1 MATAKS
7 KVTAPTDEELSQM
20 LEKLEEDTV
29 PAPLGKGIINAKGS
43 KAPIQ
48 QAEQDILAELENL
61 GAELPPSR
69 PHTPRVK
76 LSIKHGATTPI
87 ASSRTSE
94 EKASVPRRSEDSN
107 RPINIGIIKPE
118 RKIESPNSEKKST
131 NQNSNS
137 NSTVSSG
144 WWGSVFATAT
154 AAVKTAEAAMKEIQ
168 HNEEAKRWA
177 DQVKGNVGALRDI
190 GGQIS
195 SRALPT
201 FTNILHTL
209 APPISSHERLQIH
222 ITHDFINYPPLD
234 PLIYSTFSR
243 VMEQV
248 EGGDLL
254 VVQRGHESSF
264 RRTSEIGYTG
274 GSNSWKSGPWW
285 RENSKRRDIGAV
297 KGLVEGTKL
306 VRVSAETYA
315 NEYFNSHGG
324 LEKAI
329 QRATQDISESNPV
342 RSSDIFLAV
351 QAIAYDAPVNQFQGS
366 AQIEEECG
374 IVTEKDCCDELILF
388 AIYLHDPVHN
398 ITFKTLSQSLP
409 AQWIRWLETI
419 SRKLNVSDTSSP
431 PNLKSSFFK
440 KEPEESQDD
449 LPEEIADVIQSGGV
463 DPREWVSEWIE
474 ETLCLST
481 GILAQR
487 YVARR
492 MGVREEDASKAQA
505 KMKQVLR
512 DDDKEASKAS

>member
-1 MATAKS
+1 MATPKS

-20 LEKLEEDTV
+20 LEELEEDTV
-29 PAPLGKGIINAKGS
+29 PATLAKGINAKGS
-43 KAPIQ
+43 KAPIR

-69 PHTPRVK
+69 PHTPRAK
-76 LSIKHGATTPI
+76 PPIKHVATMPI

-94 EKASVPRRSEDSN
+94 EKSSVRRRSGDSN
-107 RPINIGIIKPE
+107 GAINVGITKPD
-118 RKIESPNSEKKST
+118 KKVESPKSDKKTLT
-131 NQNSNS
+131 NENPNS

-168 HNEEAKRWA
+168 QNEEAKRWA

-254 VVQRGHESSF
+254 VIQRGHESTL

-274 GSNSWKSGPWW
+274 GSNSWSSGPWW
-285 RENSKRRDIGAV
+285 SENSKSRDIGAV

-329 QRATQDISESNPV
+329 QRATQDVSESNPV
-342 RSSDIFLAV
+342 RSSDIFFAV
-351 QAIAYDAPVNQFQGS
+351 QAITYDAPEDLFQGS
-366 AQIEEECG
+366 TQVEEECG
-374 IVTEKDCCDELILF
+374 IIAEKDCCEELILF

-398 ITFKTLSQSLP
+398 ITFNTLSQSIP
-409 AQWIRWLETI
+409 AQWIKWLENA
-419 SRKLNVSDTSSP
+419 SKNSNGLDRSSSS
-431 PNLKSSFFK
+431 NSKSSFFK
-440 KEPEESQDD
+440 KEHVDNRDD

-474 ETLCLST
+474 ETLSLSS

-492 MGVREEDASKAQA
+492 MGVSEGASRKIEA
-505 KMKQVLR
+505 KMKQVIR
-512 DDDKEASKAS
+512 NEDEEVSRTS

>member
-1 MATAKS
+1 MATTKS

-29 PAPLGKGIINAKGS
+29 PTPLVKGINSKGS
-43 KAPIQ
+43 KALIP

-76 LSIKHGATTPI
+76 LSTKHVATTPI

-94 EKASVPRRSEDSN
+94 ENTSVPRRSGDIN
-107 RPINIGIIKPE
+107 RPINIGTTKHD
-118 RKIESPNSEKKST
+118 RKIESPKPDKKTLT

-137 NSTVSSG
+137 NSTASSG

-168 HNEEAKRWA
+168 QNEEAKRWA

-222 ITHDFINYPPLD
+222 ITHDLINYPPLD

-254 VVQRGHESSF
+254 VVQRGHESTV
-264 RRTSEIGYTG
+264 RRASEIGYTG
-274 GSNSWKSGPWW
+274 GSNSWNSGPWW

-329 QRATQDISESNPV
+329 QRATQDVSESNPI
-342 RSSDIFLAV
+342 RSSDIFFAV
-351 QAIAYDAPVNQFQGS
+351 QAIAYDAPEDLFQGS
-366 AQIEEECG
+366 AQVEEEYG

-398 ITFKTLSQSLP
+398 ITFSTLSQSLP

-419 SRKLNVSDTSSP
+419 SKKSNVSDISSP
-431 PNLKSSFFK
+431 SKSGFFK
-440 KEPEESQDD
+440 KDREEVRDD

-474 ETLCLST
+474 ETLSLST

-492 MGVREEDASKAQA
+492 MGVSEKDTSKAKA

-512 DDDKEASKAS
+512 NEDEEASKAS

>member
-1 MATAKS
+1 MATTKP
-7 KVTAPTDEELSQM
+7 KVSAPTDEELNQM
-20 LEKLEEDTV
+20 LEKLDEDTA
-29 PAPLGKGIINAKGS
+29 PAPPTKGTNPKAS
-43 KAPIQ
+43 KPPIR

-61 GAELPPSR
+61 GAELSSSR

-76 LSIKHGATTPI
+76 PSIKNTTTTPI

-94 EKASVPRRSEDSN
+94 DQTSIPRRPGNSN
-107 RPINIGIIKPE
+107 QSISTGNTNSNQRNE
-118 RKIESPNSEKKST
+118 LVDSEKKPLS
-131 NQNSNS
+131 NQNPISNSNS
-137 NSTVSSG
+137 NSTSSTG

-168 HNEEAKRWA
+168 QNEEAKRWA

-190 GGQIS
+190 GEQIS

-234 PLIYSTFSR
+234 PLIYLPFSR
-243 VMEQV
+243 VMAQV

-254 VVQRGHESSF
+254 VVQRGHESTA

-274 GSNSWKSGPWW
+274 GNNSWSDGPWW
-285 RENSKRRDIGAV
+285 RETSKKRDIGAV
-297 KGLVEGTKL
+297 KGLAEGTKL
-306 VRVSAETYA
+306 VRVSAESYA

-329 QRATQDISESNPV
+329 QRATEDVSESNPV
-342 RSSDIFLAV
+342 RSSDIFFAV
-351 QAIAYDAPVNQFQGS
+351 QAIVHDMHKDLFQGS
-366 AQIEEECG
+366 AQVEESDN
-374 IVTEKDCCDELILF
+374 IVEEDYYDELILF

-398 ITFKTLSQSLP
+398 ITFHTLSQSLP
-409 AQWIRWLETI
+409 AQWIRWLETTSKKSNI
-419 SRKLNVSDTSSP
+419 SDKSSASSS
-431 PNLKSSFFK
+431 KSSFFM
-440 KEPEESQDD
+440 KEYEECRDN

-474 ETLCLST
+474 ETLSLSA

-492 MGVREEDASKAQA
+492 MGVSENVTSKAQP
-505 KMKQVLR
+505 KMN
-512 DDDKEASKAS
+512 